1 MILDEITYKI
11 NGYAMK
17 VHRTLGNG
25 FQEVIYQR
33 CLAIEF
39 DKAGLNF
46 GREVEQTIFYEGIE
60 VGTRRA
66 DFVVENQIIVELKA
80 LINLE
85 DVHLAQA
92 KNYVVAYDFPIGL
105 LINFGAT
112 SLQFKKV
119 FNPKFNKTN
128 AVNPKMSES
137 GLTGLKD
144 DKIKQDSKS
153 ILKSTNPEE
162 IETNNQNPENLKIN

>member
-1 MILDEITYKI
+1 MEINDITYKI
-11 NGYAMK
+11 NGCAMK
-17 VHRTLGNG
+17 IHNTLGNG

-39 DKAGLNF
+39 TKAGLNF
-46 GREVEQTIFYEGIE
+46 GREIEQIIYYEGTN

-66 DFVVENQIIVELKA
+66 DFVVENKIIVELKA
-80 LINLE
+80 VINLE

-112 SLQFKKV
+112 SLQFKKI
-119 FNPKFNKTN
+119 FNPKYNN
-128 AVNPKMSES
+128 PVNPK
-137 GLTGLKD
+137 
-144 DKIKQDSKS
+144 IK
-153 ILKSTNPEE
+153 
-162 IETNNQNPENLKIN
+162 